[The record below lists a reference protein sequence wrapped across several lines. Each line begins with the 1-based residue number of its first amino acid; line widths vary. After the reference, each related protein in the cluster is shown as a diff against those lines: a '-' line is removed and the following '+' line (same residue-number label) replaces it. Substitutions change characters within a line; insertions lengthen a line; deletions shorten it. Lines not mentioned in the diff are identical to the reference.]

1 MIHLHL
7 CVYTLIDHVKGRRE
21 PKQALQCPL
30 PLIFGQ
36 LQQRRRLEHVF
47 LLDPFPDAP
56 FAKLSS
62 QLIFLPKPLFN
73 APDSIGMN
81 FIQQRVIS
89 PNDPVFP
96 DIPEP
101 GEVIVIGICVLSGG
115 QAGSHLERTIPVSV

>member
-1 MIHLHL
+1 MRL
-7 CVYTLIDHVKGRRE
+7 
-21 PKQALQCPL
+21 KQVLQGSL

-36 LQQRRRLEHVF
+36 LQERRRLEPVSW
-47 LLDPFPDAP
+47 LDPFPKAP
-56 FAKLSS
+56 LAKFPS
-62 QLIFLPKPLFN
+62 QLIFPPKPLFN

-101 GEVIVIGICVLSGG
+101 GEVIPETHSAFVIEICVVSGG